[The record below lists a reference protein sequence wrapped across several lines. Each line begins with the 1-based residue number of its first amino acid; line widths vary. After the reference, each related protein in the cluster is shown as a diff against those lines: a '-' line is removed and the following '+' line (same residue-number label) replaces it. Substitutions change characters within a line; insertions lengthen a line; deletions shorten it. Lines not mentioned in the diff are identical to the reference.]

1 MSFTEIWLYVYIE
14 LFLFALLVISS
25 PLELLLHFWALM
37 NYARARDL
45 PGAGVTKAA
54 TLGAMYFLVRGYLLD
69 FIVNVVWMTVY
80 LWERPQELTV
90 TARLNRH
97 AAAGGSKRFERC
109 KLIQDLFLKF
119 FDTKHA
125 DGVHR

>member
-1 MSFTEIWLYVYIE
+1 MNFSDPWLYVFIE
-14 LFLFALLVISS
+14 LFLLALLILSS

-54 TLGAMYFLVRGYLLD
+54 TIGAMYFLIRGYLLD
-69 FIVNVVWMTVY
+69 FIVNVVWMSLY
-80 LWERPQELTV
+80 LWEWPRQLTV

-97 AAAGGSKRFERC
+97 AADGGGERFEKC
-109 KLIQDLFLKF
+109 KRIQELFLKF

>member
-1 MSFTEIWLYVYIE
+1 MSNYLEITLWVE
-14 LFLFALLVISS
+14 LFLFVLLVIGS

-54 TLGAMYFLVRGYLLD
+54 TVGAMYFLVRGYLLD
-69 FIVNVVWMTVY
+69 FIANAVWMTVY
-80 LWERPQELTV
+80 LWELPKELTV

-97 AAAGGSKRFERC
+97 AAAGSGKRFERC
-109 KLIQDLFLKF
+109 KRIQDLFLKF

-125 DGVHR
+125 DGIHR

>member
-1 MSFTEIWLYVYIE
+1 MNVFEITLWTEFL
-14 LFLFALLVISS
+14 LFALLIISS
-25 PLELLLHFWALM
+25 PLELLLHFWGLM

-45 PGAGVTKAA
+45 PGAGVTKAS
-54 TLGAMYFLVRGYLLD
+54 TLCAMYFLIRGYLLD

-80 LWERPQELTV
+80 LGEFPKELTV

-97 AAAGGSKRFERC
+97 AATGSGKRFDRC
-109 KLIQDLFLKF
+109 QRIQDLFLKF
-119 FDTKHA
+119 FDTKYA